1 MTYVGGFKSLRTKL
15 IMKIKEIKNKDKL
28 TVEWDVTIPSDKV
41 NVELKKKYSDLQ
53 VKVNLPGFR
62 PGKVPLE
69 IVKKRFGQKVMSEVL
84 DKIINDSLTNAV
96 KEKKLKPSVQPKI
109 EIKSFEEGKDL
120 SFNVIF
126 QIMPEIP
133 DFDLKS
139 ITVEKSKLNVTK
151 KDIDNS
157 LSQIAEKHE
166 RFTPLKKKR
175 TSKLGDLILF
185 DYEGKIDNKPFE
197 GSTGNDETVVLGSN
211 KYIPGY
217 EDQMV
222 DLKIA
227 DKKKISVVFPEDY
240 RLKKIAGKK
249 LPLI

>member
-1 MTYVGGFKSLRTKL
+1 
-15 IMKIKEIKNKDKL
+15 
-28 TVEWDVTIPSDKV
+28 
-41 NVELKKKYSDLQ
+41 
-53 VKVNLPGFR
+53 
-62 PGKVPLE
+62 
-69 IVKKRFGQKVMSEVL
+69 
-84 DKIINDSLTNAV
+84 
-96 KEKKLKPSVQPKI
+96 
-109 EIKSFEEGKDL
+109 
-120 SFNVIF
+120 
-126 QIMPEIP
+126 MPEIP

-166 RFTPLKKKR
+166 RFTPLKKR

-227 DKKKISVVFPEDY
+227 DKKKLV
-240 RLKKIAGKK
+240 
-249 LPLI
+249 